1 VAAVSLLAV
10 AVCAA
15 IYAVAF
21 ALDCRHDRDSAIA
34 GEKRAQRHAYA
45 QREAAREAEAHAALV
60 SARLERLCPICRD
73 LESERRSLGRR
84 RITIASVY
92 PPH

>member
-1 VAAVSLLAV
+1 VLAVLLLAV
-10 AVCAA
+10 SVCAV

-21 ALDCRHDRDSAIA
+21 ALDCRADRDLAIA
-34 GEKRAQRHAYA
+34 GERRAQRHA
-45 QREAAREAEAHAALV
+45 AASSAAMAV
-60 SARLERLCPICRD
+60 TQARLDMLCPICRD
-73 LESERRSLGRR
+73 LEAERRSLGRR

>member
-1 VAAVSLLAV
+1 VIAVLLLAV
-10 AVCAA
+10 AVCAV

-21 ALDCRHDRDSAIA
+21 ALDCRADRDLALA
-34 GEKRAQRHAYA
+34 GERRAQRHA
-45 QREAAREAEAHAALV
+45 AASAAASALV
-60 SARLERLCPICRD
+60 QSRLDMLCPICRD
-73 LESERRSLGRR
+73 LEAERRSLGRR